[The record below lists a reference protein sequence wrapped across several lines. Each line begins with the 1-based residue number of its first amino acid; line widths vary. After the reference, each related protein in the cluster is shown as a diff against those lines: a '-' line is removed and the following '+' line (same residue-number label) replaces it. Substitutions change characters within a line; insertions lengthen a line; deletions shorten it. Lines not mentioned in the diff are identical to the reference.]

1 MALLDDDVRKASV
14 IAIRPCECFVLDRDT
29 FSRILNSLQHAIGKE
44 TKNRLEVLK
53 GMYKEL
59 VMMIMMLL
67 IIIIL
72 ILQLSF
78 SFSSLLY
85 QV

>member
-14 IAIRPCECFVLDRDT
+14 IAIRPCECFVLDRET

-53 GMYKEL
+53 GMYNE
-59 VMMIMMLL
+59 VMIMLL
-67 IIIIL
+67 IVMIMTSMMII
-72 ILQLSF
+72 
-78 SFSSLLY
+78 
-85 QV
+85 VMR

>member
-14 IAIRPCECFVLDRDT
+14 IATKACECFVLDRET

-53 GMYKEL
+53 GMCVGVCRDGDDVDDDGDHYDDE
-59 VMMIMMLL
+59 
-67 IIIIL
+67 
-72 ILQLSF
+72 
-78 SFSSLLY
+78 
-85 QV
+85 

>member
-53 GMYKEL
+53 GMYNK
-59 VMMIMMLL
+59 VMIMLL

-72 ILQLSF
+72 IS
-78 SFSSLLY
+78 
-85 QV
+85 